1 MANLRLRQF
10 SDGHTAPSGIPSGI
24 PAAVLSSMFPSGFTP
39 SPPPG
44 SATNPSTLA
53 TSTTHNSQT
62 THTSSTKTLS
72 DKSSQSA
79 SAGGSTDTA
88 TTAAGLATT
97 PGASASSLGSTTSSF
112 LSASTSA
119 SGTLGGDASPSTSSA
134 GGITSAGA
142 AAGLTQVKC
151 SSMSCDPKLAAA
163 VFVPVALVLAV
174 LAVGLAFFCMR
185 RKSRNRSFGSG
196 FGTRT
201 NRLGLGAGLAFFG
214 HGAETNYV
222 TPPRSSAGTVSSRS
236 PSMREVDGGSFASLA
251 AGGAAGAA
259 GLAAARGVRTDSHP
273 DFGHGYVHH
282 DTASIVDADGIAPPP
297 YAPRQNATEPTDA
310 TRQAGLAAPAPVAQR
325 NTDPFADPATNPF
338 ADEACDEDSLLSG
351 DTAVAIARGEGSRRS
366 ARDNSSI
373 VSSLRD
379 MDEAGSVHEAMLG
392 VSRGASQTGG
402 RSGSFRSRS
411 PRPRAE
417 S

>member
-1 MANLRLRQF
+1 MANLRLRQI
-10 SDGHTAPSGIPSGI
+10 PSGITGHTIPSNI
-24 PAAVLSSMFPSGFTP
+24 PAAVLSSMFPSGFP
-39 SPPPG
+39 SSLIP
-44 SATNPSTLA
+44 TTTTLT
-53 TSTTHNSQT
+53 TST
-62 THTSSTKTLS
+62 THTSSTKTSS

-79 SAGGSTDTA
+79 STGGSSNTNTA
-88 TTAAGLATT
+88 TTATGVATT
-97 PGASASSLGSTTSSF
+97 SGASAASLGSTTGSL

-134 GGITSAGA
+134 GGISSLGS
-142 AAGLTQVKC
+142 AAGIKQVKC
-151 SSMSCDPKLAAA
+151 SSMSCNPKLAAA
-163 VFVPVALVLAV
+163 VFVPVAVVLAI

-185 RKSRNRSFGSG
+185 RKSRNRGFGSG
-196 FGTRT
+196 FGARK
-201 NRLGLGAGLAFFG
+201 NRLGAGLAFFG

-236 PSMREVDGGSFASLA
+236 PSMREVDGGSFPSLA

-259 GLAAARGVRTDSHP
+259 GLAAARGIRTDSHP
-273 DFGHGYVHH
+273 DFGHGYVHN

-310 TRQAGLAAPAPVAQR
+310 ARQAGLAAPAPVAQR
-325 NTDPFADPATNPF
+325 NTDPFADPASNPF

-351 DTAVAIARGEGSRRS
+351 DTAVAVARGEGSRRG
-366 ARDNSSI
+366 ARDNASI

-392 VSRGASQTGG
+392 VSRGPSQTAG